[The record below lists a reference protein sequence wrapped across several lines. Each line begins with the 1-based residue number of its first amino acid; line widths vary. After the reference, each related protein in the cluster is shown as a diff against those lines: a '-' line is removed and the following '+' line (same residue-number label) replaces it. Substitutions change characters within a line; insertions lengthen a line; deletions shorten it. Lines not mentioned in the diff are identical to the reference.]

1 MSFEQF
7 TYIKEQLKKKLGF
20 EDDHAADAANRLI
33 RDNRVYDA
41 ASKYLHSNTVVDLVI
56 AGHSV
61 NSLINDYKL
70 EPIGAYLMLAEFA
83 ANPQKG
89 EQYLTEIRE
98 YGHGTPKY
106 EDGELREI
114 IFTTVPAA
122 EQKTPTCPKC
132 GKDAT
137 WIPQYQRWYCHN
149 CKEYI

>member
-7 TYIKEQLKKKLGF
+7 TYIKEQLKNKLGF
-20 EDDHAADAANRLI
+20 EDDHATDAANRLI
-33 RDNRVYDA
+33 KDNR
-41 ASKYLHSNTVVDLVI
+41 DLEI

-61 NSLINDYKL
+61 TSLITDYKL
-70 EPIGAYLMLAEFA
+70 EPIGAYLMLVEFA

-122 EQKTPTCPKC
+122 KQKTPSCPKC
-132 GKDAT
+132 GKEAT
-137 WIPQYQRWYCHN
+137 WIPEYQRWYCHN